1 MIPLVIVYCYLGI
14 SLQQNNQKLLREVT
28 RLQSITSSP
37 ISQAFSEIIMGGKT
51 VRAFGAEEYVLEDYQ
66 KIIDENLKNYMMNNA
81 TKQMFQQRIQFLS
94 FLIIVPSILLAVLSP
109 HSGVRDPRVPRL
121 LRCAADIHGLDI
133 RRYQEITVQHH

>member
-1 MIPLVIVYCYLGI
+1 MIPLVIIYCYLGVA
-14 SLQQNNQKLLREVT
+14 LQQTNQKLLREVT

-66 KIIDENLKNYMMNNA
+66 KIINENLKNYMMNNA

-94 FLIIVPSILLAVLSP
+94 FLIIVPSIILAVFSL
-109 HSGVRDPRVPRL
+109 HSGVRDPSIAWL
-121 LRCAADIHGLDI
+121 LRRVADLHGLDI
-133 RRYQEITVQHH
+133 G

>member
-1 MIPLVIVYCYLGI
+1 MIPLVIIYCYLGI
-14 SLQQNNQKLLREVT
+14 TLQQNNQKLLREVT

-51 VRAFGAEEYVLEDYQ
+51 VRAFGAEEYVLDDYQ

-109 HSGVRDPRVPRL
+109 HSGVCDPCVTGL
-121 LRCAADIHGLDI
+121 LRCAFDLHGIDIGRH
-133 RRYQEITVQHH
+133 QETTV